1 MSRFLAL
8 IMLAAMALFL
18 ASPAM
23 AQAWDVSKSYTY
35 DKDSAVDKT
44 TEITVTKEVDISV
57 DGNLDATGGI
67 EVQGDVVFKE
77 VDVEVQDEEV
87 VNKFFEL
94 DDSASSRWTIDAQE
108 GHAVN
113 ALEQIQNGED
123 NFALVDQIA
132 FDPDVCMNVGLQY
145 QVGNENTAS
154 IIQRSVE
161 APTVTNNF
169 AKQIQIG
176 DLNGALIVQSE
187 P

>member
-1 MSRFLAL
+1 MERRTEMSRFLAL

-77 VDVEVQDEEV
+77 MDVEVQDEEV

-94 DDSASSRWTIDAQE
+94 DDSATSRWFVDGVGVMSVA
-108 GHAVN
+108 
-113 ALEQIQNGED
+113 EQLQNGDD
-123 NFALVDQIA
+123 NVANITQDDRFGLAQGKGMHVA
-132 FDPDVCMNVGLQY
+132 LQY
-145 QVGNENTAS
+145 QVGNLNKA
-154 IIQRSVE
+154 
-161 APTVTNNF
+161 TVDQAVCSHSMNNF

-176 DLNGALIVQSE
+176 E
-187 P
+187 